1 MSSDSVNIRFK
12 ELIEQDNIICS
23 EQDMEEYLAYGLL
36 FDCGKNKYIT
46 RDNKPISVTVVK
58 PNKLDINLQDI
69 INKGQQLA
77 EENNVKKIYFMNERC
92 YNNYKD
98 KGLIITKKGKDY
110 YRLFNNDEWLVDI
123 ISK

>member
-1 MSSDSVNIRFK
+1 MSDFDIKEKRF
-12 ELIEQDNIICS
+12 EQDI
-23 EQDMEEYLAYGLL
+23 EEYLAYGLL
-36 FDCGKNKYIT
+36 FDCGKDKYVT
-46 RDNKPISVTVVK
+46 RDNKPVSVTVVK